1 MQRRNFIKFT
11 LGGIATSIVLDG
23 LPVRAYANNFFDKLV
38 YYATENDKVLVL
50 IQLVGGND
58 GLNTVIPL
66 DRYEIL
72 SNVRKSILIPEKSI
86 IKLTDSTGLHP
97 AMTGLQRMFAEG
109 KLGIANAVGYPKPN
123 FSHFRSTDI
132 WTTASDSD
140 KYLDSGWLYRYYR
153 ENHPNYPKGYP
164 NETYPDPLTLTIG
177 SVVSDTCQGPLS
189 PMGMAIP
196 PSASIYNIQDAGTD
210 VPPDS
215 YAGEELEYIR
225 SIIATTKVYNT
236 RLREILGKG
245 TNISTRYP
253 KYGTNKLADQL
264 KLVAKLLSG
273 GIQTK
278 VFVCSLG
285 GFDTHSGQV
294 TQNDPTVGAHANLLG
309 FLSEAI
315 DIFQEDIELMN
326 LSNRVVGFTFSEFG
340 RRIIANSSFGTDHG
354 SAAPMFFFG
363 TQVNPIIHGS
373 SPVLPEK
380 PTVNDNI
387 PMQFDFRSV
396 YYSLLKDWFNLDE
409 SLLEKVLLKKYEYIP
424 IIKTTTFAENI
435 DTNNIN
441 IYPNPAD
448 SYFNIQFDSQIP
460 QKIEL
465 YDIRGKLI
473 FADNNPNESTRINT
487 VGYPSGRYL
496 VNIIYKNKKQTQPL
510 IIEH

>member
-1 MQRRNFIKFT
+1 MQRRDFIKFS
-11 LGGIATSIVLDG
+11 LGGVATHIVLDG
-23 LPVRAYANNFFDKLV
+23 IPIRAYANNFFDKLV
-38 YYATENDKVLVL
+38 YFATENDKVLVL

-66 DRYEIL
+66 DKYDIL
-72 SNVRKSILIPEKSI
+72 SNARESILIPENSI
-86 IKLTDSTGLHP
+86 IKLTDSVGLHP

-109 KLGIANAVGYPKPN
+109 KLGIANAVGYPNPN

-153 ENHPNYPKGYP
+153 ENHPTYPKGYP
-164 NETYPDPLTLTIG
+164 NETYPDPLTLTVG

-196 PSASIYNIQDAGTD
+196 PSASIYNIQDVGTD

-215 YAGEELEYIR
+215 YAGEELEYVR
-225 SIIATTKVYNT
+225 SIIATTKVYNA
-236 RLREILGKG
+236 RLSAILNKG

-253 KYGTNKLADQL
+253 KYGTNTLADQL

-294 TQNDPTVGAHANLLG
+294 TQSDSTIGTHAKLLG

-326 LSNRVVGFTFSEFG
+326 LSDRVVGFTFSEFG
-340 RRIIANSSFGTDHG
+340 RRIIANSSLGTDHG
-354 SAAPMFFFG
+354 SSAPMFFFG
-363 TQVNPIIHGS
+363 TQVNPVIHGT
-373 SPVLPEK
+373 SPDLPEK
-380 PTVNDNI
+380 PTVKDNI

-396 YYSLLKDWFNLDE
+396 YYSLLKDWFNVDE
-409 SLLEKVLLKKYEYIP
+409 TLLEKVLLKKYEYMP
-424 IIKTTTFAENI
+424 IIKATTFVR
-435 DTNNIN
+435 DDYNNDIN

-448 SYFNIQFDSQIP
+448 NYFNINFRDRIP
-460 QKIEL
+460 KKIEL
-465 YDIRGKLI
+465 YDIRGQLI
-473 FADNNPNESTRINT
+473 FTDHNPNESTNINT
-487 VGYPSGRYL
+487 ARYPSGQYL
-496 VNIIYKNKKQTQPL
+496 INVVYKNGNLSRTL